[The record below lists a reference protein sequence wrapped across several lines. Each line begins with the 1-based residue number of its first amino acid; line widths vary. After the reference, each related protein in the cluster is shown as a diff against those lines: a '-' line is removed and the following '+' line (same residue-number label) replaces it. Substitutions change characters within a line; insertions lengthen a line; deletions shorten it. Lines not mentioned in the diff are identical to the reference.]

1 MPPKGDVVTDNEL
14 QLSSSLSGLSLLSRT
29 NELSTWND
37 QPARVYRIRASVDE
51 VSFDMVLIAVE
62 QIHGHSSIAD
72 LQITVHGIWQY
83 ELDPLVKQC
92 EEAKEPTMFLLGLR
106 SFVNEMEYRRDVWK
120 WMKAKWGSYVS
131 FPVESYS
138 DSVLV
143 CTDKDASPSDRPKF
157 LLTWVIQFSPEGIVV
172 PVIRPFFD
180 IQMKEDAKQSEC
192 DQLIRS
198 ILSVF
203 DELIHVRSVEDAICF
218 LMEC

>member
-1 MPPKGDVVTDNEL
+1 
-14 QLSSSLSGLSLLSRT
+14 
-29 NELSTWND
+29 
-37 QPARVYRIRASVDE
+37 
-51 VSFDMVLIAVE
+51 
-62 QIHGHSSIAD
+62 
-72 LQITVHGIWQY
+72 
-83 ELDPLVKQC
+83 
-92 EEAKEPTMFLLGLR
+92 MFLLGLR

-120 WMKAKWGSYVS
+120 WMKAKWGSCVS

-143 CTDKDASPSDRPKF
+143 CTDKDASPSLVVSLDYHCSDRPKF

-180 IQMKEDAKQSEC
+180 IQMKGGNMRWCFPIEDAKQSEC

-218 LMEC
+218 LMECILWTVCVEQLTPHTRCQEKNKLDETGIDPVTYPLRRDHSTI